1 MIRKLKYAFWCWV
14 HDTLEKAWHWTFKH
28 GVSPN
33 KPVDHLA
40 YYVIVGKTT
49 KTVWREDPDG
59 LLTLVKLNGV
69 PYPPKK

>member
-1 MIRKLKYAFWCWV
+1 MKFEGLVWIV
-14 HDTLEKAWHWTFKH
+14 EKK
-28 GVSPN
+28 SPN
-33 KPVDHLA
+33 KPEDHRA

-59 LLTLVKLNGV
+59 LLTLVKLDGV